1 MGYYTDYSLKSV
13 HEDFIIPDNVSDKD
27 LMEDFFDTRHDTEL
41 KWYSH
46 NDDMLL
52 MSVANPDVVFYTSG
66 VGERQGDVW
75 EAMFLNGKYKVVREQ
90 QMMPKF
96 SDVDWE

>member
-1 MGYYTDYSLKSV
+1 MGYYTDYSLESV
-13 HEDFIIPDNVSDKD
+13 HEDFIIPDNVSNKD
-27 LMEDFFDTRHDTEL
+27 LMEDFFNNRHDTEL

-46 NDDMLL
+46 IDDMLL
-52 MSVANPDVVFYTSG
+52 MSVANPDVVFHTSG
-66 VGERQGDVW
+66 VGEQQGDVW
-75 EAMFLNGKYKVVREQ
+75 EAMFLNGKYKVIREQ